1 MLYTHEGKKKKNTEW
16 MEKRTFLIFRYIHFI
31 FKN

>member
-1 MLYTHEGKKKKNTEW
+1 MKVKKKKNTEW